1 MGRLLRSWVFGAAV
15 AVAGGVVL
23 YLGSRIDGY
32 AVGVLQNVGV
42 ALVLFPL
49 LILAER
55 AFEKLLA
62 RTVEAVRADVEGRVG
77 EIREEVTAALDQL
90 SQATQDQLRQARDDD
105 EQSLRRFTE
114 KSNAADL
121 SALFRRAAELDA
133 ISQHGVR
140 VRIPGTVRTPNV
152 ANLSRL
158 FRRALANASE
168 LRLRFQSAAL
178 MPIAPAQGV
187 ELSAEA
193 FLVETET
200 ADGRKIGQPMVWEPE
215 QAAPVFARR
224 LAEKLTQHDY
234 PGGDAFDASAVFG
247 HLRDTLAL
255 GIRARTGAAGWDRQ
269 VGPILETLPNGFV
282 ITDRGLFRID
292 GRGNVESFSIK
303 QLELSNYPPDT
314 HKSREDLEEP
324 WSLARALLLP
334 PPSGPFPRRWKQFLS

>member
-55 AFEKLLA
+55 TFEKLLA

-90 SQATQDQLRQARDDD
+90 SQATQDQLRRAREDD

-114 KSNAADL
+114 KPSAADL
-121 SALFRRAAELDA
+121 SALFSRAAELDA

-140 VRIPGTVRTPNV
+140 VRIPGTVRTRNV
-152 ANLSRL
+152 ADLSRL
-158 FRRALANASE
+158 FPRALAEASE
-168 LRLRFQSAAL
+168 LRLRFQSAA
-178 MPIAPAQGV
+178 QGV
-187 ELSAEA
+187 ELSTGA

-200 ADGRKIGQPMVWEPE
+200 ANGRKIGQPMIWEPE
-215 QAAPVFARR
+215 QAAPVFAGR
-224 LAEKLTQHDY
+224 LADKLTQHDY

-247 HLRDTLAL
+247 HLHDTLEL
-255 GIRARTGAAGWDRQ
+255 GIHARTGAAGLDRQ

-292 GRGNVESFSIK
+292 GGNVESFSIK
-303 QLELSNYPPDT
+303 QLELSNDPPDT

-334 PPSGPFPRRWKQFLS
+334 SSGPQPRRWKQFLS